1 MVKHSAIE
9 PGTPRLDAL
18 YGALADPTRREMI
31 ARLQGGPLSIS
42 DLGAPFGMT
51 LAAIGKHV
59 ASLESAGIVRT
70 HKQGRVRRCA
80 LVPRGLSAAA
90 SWLTEQEQFW
100 NERID
105 ALADH
110 LEKQRHLEENP

>member
-1 MVKHSAIE
+1 VVKHQQAE
-9 PGTPRLDAL
+9 LDAL
-18 YGALADPTRREMI
+18 YGALSDPTRRGMI

-42 DLGAPFGMT
+42 DLGEPFGMT

-59 ASLESAGIVRT
+59 AALESAGIVRT

-80 LVPRGLSAAA
+80 LVPRGLSPAA

-100 NERID
+100 NERLD
-105 ALADH
+105 ALEEH
-110 LEKQRHLEENP
+110 LALETDPEENP

>member
-1 MVKHSAIE
+1 MVNNHAVE
-9 PGTPRLDAL
+9 LDAL
-18 YGALADPTRREMI
+18 YGALSDPTRREMI
-31 ARLQGGPLSIS
+31 SRLHGGPLSIS

-59 ASLESAGIVRT
+59 AALESAGIVRT
-70 HKQGRVRRCA
+70 HKSGRVRRCA

-100 NERID
+100 NERLD
-105 ALADH
+105 L
-110 LEKQRHLEENP
+110 LETHLEEHP

>member
-1 MVKHSAIE
+1 MVKHQQVE
-9 PGTPRLDAL
+9 LDAL

-31 ARLQGGPLSIS
+31 ARLRRGPLSIS

-51 LAAIGKHV
+51 LAGVGKHV
-59 ASLESAGIVRT
+59 AALESAGIVRT
-70 HKQGRVRRCA
+70 HKHGRVRRCA

-100 NERID
+100 NERLD
-105 ALADH
+105 SLESH
-110 LEKQRHLEENP
+110 LEKNP

>member
-1 MVKHSAIE
+1 VVKHQQTE
-9 PGTPRLDAL
+9 LDAL
-18 YGALADPTRREMI
+18 YGALADPTRRGMI

-59 ASLESAGIVRT
+59 AALESAGIVHT

-80 LVPRGLSAAA
+80 LVPRGLSPAA

-100 NERID
+100 NERLD
-105 ALADH
+105 ALEEH
-110 LEKQRHLEENP
+110 LTLDTDLEENP

>member
-1 MVKHSAIE
+1 MVNNHAVE
-9 PGTPRLDAL
+9 LDAL

-31 ARLQGGPLSIS
+31 ARLRGGPLSIS

-59 ASLESAGIVRT
+59 TALESAGIVRT
-70 HKQGRVRRCA
+70 HKSGRVRRCA

-100 NERID
+100 NERLD
-105 ALADH
+105 LLEQH
-110 LEKQRHLEENP
+110 LSLETHLEEHP

>member
-1 MVKHSAIE
+1 MVNNHAVA
-9 PGTPRLDAL
+9 LDAL

-31 ARLQGGPLSIS
+31 ARLRTGPLSVS

-59 ASLESAGIVRT
+59 AALESAGIVRT
-70 HKQGRVRRCA
+70 HKSGRVRRCA

-100 NERID
+100 NESLD
-105 ALADH
+105 ALEQRLA
-110 LEKQRHLEENP
+110 LETHPEENP

>member
-1 MVKHSAIE
+1 MVKHH
-9 PGTPRLDAL
+9 GTELDAL
-18 YGALADPTRREMI
+18 YGALADSTRREMI
-31 ARLQGGPLSIS
+31 ARLRTGPLSIS

-59 ASLESAGIVRT
+59 AALESAGIVRT
-70 HKQGRVRRCA
+70 HKSGRVRRCA

-100 NERID
+100 NERLD
-105 ALADH
+105 L
-110 LEKQRHLEENP
+110 LETHLEENP